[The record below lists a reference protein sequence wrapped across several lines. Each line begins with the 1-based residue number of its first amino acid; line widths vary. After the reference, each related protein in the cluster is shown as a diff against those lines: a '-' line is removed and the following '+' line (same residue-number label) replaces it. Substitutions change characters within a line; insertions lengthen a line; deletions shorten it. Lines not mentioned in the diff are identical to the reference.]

1 MGKSE
6 CKSDRKSD
14 PRKTNLSLSADM
26 LDEIRAAAKHHDASL
41 SWVMQQAWMIARG
54 EIAKMPAAPRRR
66 AVQPCAQTHTMTAAP
81 PRDLPR
87 YRQEEAAAQAR
98 EREAHAREHQALD
111 AAQTRELEGLRQ
123 ELGLM
128 RQELGLLRVERRR

>member
-54 EIAKMPAAPRRR
+54 EIAKMPPAPRRR

-81 PRDLPR
+81 PRDLPP
-87 YRQEEAAAQAR
+87 YRPPDAPKATPTPEPARPADTRAAPYADP
-98 EREAHAREHQALD
+98 LD
-111 AAQTRELEGLRQ
+111 VQWAPRWDDVGDGPT
-123 ELGLM
+123 M
-128 RQELGLLRVERRR
+128 